1 MHIDIG
7 KADPQAVVEDPA
19 ARRNRVVVCG
29 DVLIG
34 CSEEEAWVGQ
44 ILPRVRSK
52 TGWAN
57 DDVWRDA
64 TSSASVPAASG
75 PGGLQ
80 DPRPVHSLSAC
91 RAYIHTYA
99 VSPDC

>member
-1 MHIDIG
+1 MHLDIG

-19 ARRNRVVVCG
+19 ARRNRGVACG

-64 TSSASVPAASG
+64 TSSAFVPAASG

-80 DPRPVHSLSAC
+80 DPRPVHSLSAY

-99 VSPDC
+99 VCPNC